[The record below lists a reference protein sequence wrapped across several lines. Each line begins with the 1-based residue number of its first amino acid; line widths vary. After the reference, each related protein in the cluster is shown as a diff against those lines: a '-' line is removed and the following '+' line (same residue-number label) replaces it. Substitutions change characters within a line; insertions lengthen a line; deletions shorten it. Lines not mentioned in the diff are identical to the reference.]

1 MVPRGVDVADLDG
14 AGRNAWVTAAI
25 EGAAR
30 VAGGVADAVLAVD
43 AVEAAR
49 RRDVGTGGVGDL
61 ALLDTLMCLP
71 VGCPVA
77 TDDLTAL
84 SRARLRAAPPGCV
97 EWLDEAAVVVRWLV
111 PAVNVELVVVRSATW
126 RAGLLRAS
134 AFEPFATRVVLLD
147 RPPRA
152 LHQAAWEADA
162 AGVGLWLSTA
172 GTATGCEAETLGEVQ
187 QVVAP
192 APFVRRYVKPAGWR
206 FTERAYAAWAAAD
219 VAVSAIGR

>member
-1 MVPRGVDVADLDG
+1 MSRHVVVPRGVDVADLDG
-14 AGRNAWVTAAI
+14 TGRRAWVAAAVR
-25 EGAAR
+25 GAAR

-49 RRDVGTGGVGDL
+49 RRGVGLGGVGDL

-97 EWLDEAAVVVRWLV
+97 EWLDDAAVVVRRLAS
-111 PAVNVELVVVRSATW
+111 AVSVELVVVRAATW
-126 RAGLLRAS
+126 RAGLLRAA
-134 AFEPFATRVVLLD
+134 AFEPFATRVILLE

-152 LHQAAWEADA
+152 LYQAAWEADA
-162 AGVGLWLSTA
+162 AGVGLWIRTA
-172 GTATGCEAETLGEVQ
+172 ATATDPDDVQ
-187 QVVAP
+187 QIAAP

-206 FTERAYAAWAAAD
+206 FTERAYATWAADAL
-219 VAVSAIGR
+219 SATAR